1 MVTSK
6 QLKEKIRDYRR
17 SFKHSWNLFRESR
30 IGMVGLVIMVI
41 FVVTALISPYMGLR
55 HPLDWWAPDDDILEI
70 DPYFG
75 DNGVRTVGPFLQGLS
90 FRMAPGSGTSTECD
104 RIYAAGGS
112 GSVFEPYGLFAY
124 SQVDGS
130 NLWNF
135 NSGSQISTKVLVN
148 NFGSETNKADAAL
161 RLFFGCENGRL
172 YVLKDGFVDSDSDF
186 APAGRNVWSTMLDG
200 TVVGITYY
208 DLRGGNTTD
217 LRNNPFNNYDKFFAS
232 TDSGTLYA
240 FEGPT
245 PIRNP
250 ATGQYN
256 LTQPTLLWT
265 NHISNVSLTS
275 PTVSQTG
282 QYVYVGTTDGLLY
295 GIDVASGLGIPEWG
309 GTPFRVSDNYVST
322 SPIAVGTPPV
332 VYTTTNDGLVQC
344 VWGINGTVKNGW
356 THSVDNVLTAGFE
369 ITKGAT
375 SREVDGGNLTDI
387 TMPPDGGYILV
398 GSDSGFVYSINTN
411 SVNVSIAFD
420 TKLSTQRTKVT
431 VAPYYDWRFSKYLFV
446 TSTNLNGTATDPSDD
461 FSVLF
466 CMASPGNSTVIWRKT
481 FDGVMLAPVI
491 SFINNEHI
499 GKADVVI
506 STVTYESDGTIS
518 GGQMY
523 SYSASGR
530 VKTPLPPTWATSD
543 KPASGNTYWLGTDS
557 QGHDILSQTI
567 LGSRVA
573 LLVGFLSAF
582 FSIAIGLIFGL
593 VSGYY
598 GKGIDAV
605 LMRFT
610 DVILVLPGLPLL
622 ITFAAI
628 MNPSIWNII
637 LIISLLGWG
646 GVARVIRAE
655 VLSLKERPF
664 IDSARVTGASKSRIM
679 FKHIAPNVLP
689 LGLLYMTFAVGGA
702 ILSEASLAFIGLGD
716 PGTMTWGMML
726 NYVQNSNALANW
738 WWLLPPGICIT
749 LVCMAFFLVGR
760 AFDEIVNPRLRRRR

>member
-1 MVTSK
+1 
-6 QLKEKIRDYRR
+6 
-17 SFKHSWNLFRESR
+17 
-30 IGMVGLVIMVI
+30 MVGLAIMVGFI
-41 FVVTALISPYMGLR
+41 VMALISPYLGLR

-70 DPYFG
+70 TPYFNG
-75 DNGVRTVGPFLQGLS
+75 DDGVRTSGPFLHGMT
-90 FRMAPGSGTSTECD
+90 FRMRPGSGTSTACD
-104 RIYAAGGS
+104 RLYAAGGS
-112 GSVFEPYGLFAY
+112 GTVFQPYGLYAY

-130 NLWNF
+130 EAWLSPF
-135 NSGSQISTKVLVN
+135 KTDSPITTKVMVN
-148 NFGSETNKADAAL
+148 NFGSETNVAEGAL
-161 RLFFGCENGRL
+161 RIFLGLENGRL
-172 YVLKDGFVDSDSDF
+172 YVLKDGYVESSSNF
-186 APAGRNVWSTMLDG
+186 APAGSNVWYYPMDG
-200 TVVGITYY
+200 SVVGVTYY

-217 LRNNPFNNYDKFFAS
+217 LRANPFNNYDKFFA
-232 TDSGTLYA
+232 TTASGSLYA

-245 PIRNP
+245 PQLNH

-256 LTQPTLLWT
+256 ITQPKFLWRWNYT
-265 NHISNVSLTS
+265 IPNVSLS
-275 PTVSQTG
+275 APTVSETG

-295 GIDVASGLGIPEWG
+295 GIDVASGLEIPEWG
-309 GTPFRVSDNYVST
+309 GAPYRVSDNYVST

-332 VYTTTNDGLVQC
+332 VYTTTSDGLVHC
-344 VWGINGTVKNGW
+344 VWGINGTVKNLW
-356 THSVDNVLTAGFE
+356 THNVDNVLTDGFQ
-369 ITKGAT
+369 ITKGST
-375 SREVDGGNLTDI
+375 SRDVDGGNLTDI
-387 TMPPDGGYILV
+387 TMPPDGNYILV
-398 GSDSGFVYSINTN
+398 GSDTGFVYSINTK

-420 TKLSTQRTKVT
+420 TKISTQKTEVR

-461 FSVLF
+461 FTILF
-466 CMASPGNSTVIWRKT
+466 CMASPGNANVIWRKT
-481 FDGVMLAPVI
+481 FDGVMVSPII

-499 GKADVVI
+499 GKADVII
-506 STVTYESDGTIS
+506 STVTYEPDGTAAE
-518 GGQMY
+518 GKMY

-530 VKTPLPPTWATSD
+530 VKTPLPPTWATDD
-543 KPASGNTYWLGTDS
+543 KPASGNYYWLGTDS

-567 LGSRVA
+567 LGSRIA

-582 FSIAIGLIFGL
+582 FSIAIGMIFGL
-593 VSGYY
+593 VAGYY

-689 LGLLYMTFAVGGA
+689 LGLLFMTFAVGGA
-702 ILSEASLAFIGLGD
+702 ILAEASLAFIGLGD
-716 PGTMTWGMML
+716 PSTMTWGMML
-726 NYVQNSNALANW
+726 NYVQNSDALSNW

-749 LVCMAFFLVGR
+749 LVCMGFFLVGR

>member
-1 MVTSK
+1 MVSSK
-6 QLKEKIRDYRR
+6 QMKEKIRDYRR
-17 SFKHSWNLFRESR
+17 SVKHSWNLFRESR
-30 IGMVGLVIMVI
+30 IGMVGLAIMVGFI
-41 FVVTALISPYMGLR
+41 VMALISPYLGLR

-70 DPYFG
+70 TPYFNG
-75 DNGVRTVGPFLQGLS
+75 DDGVRTSGPFLHGMS
-90 FRMAPGSGTSTECD
+90 FRMEPGSGTSTACD
-104 RIYAAGGS
+104 RLYAAGGS
-112 GSVFEPYGLFAY
+112 GTAFLPYGLYAY
-124 SQVDGS
+124 SQVDGR

-135 NSGSQISTKVLVN
+135 NSGSQISTKVSVN
-148 NFGSETNKADAAL
+148 NFGSETNKAEAAL
-161 RLFFGCENGRL
+161 RIFFGCENGRL
-172 YVLKDGFVDSDSDF
+172 YVLKDGFVEVSSEY
-186 APAGRNVWSTMLDG
+186 APAGNNVWSSMLDG
-200 TVVGITYY
+200 KVVGISYY

-217 LRNNPFNNYDKFFAS
+217 LRANPFNNYDLFFAS

-245 PIRNP
+245 PLFNP
-250 ATGQYN
+250 LTGQYN
-256 LTQPTLLWT
+256 ISQPTLLWT
-265 NHISNVSLTS
+265 NHISNVSIST
-275 PTVSQTG
+275 PTVSETG
-282 QYVYVGTTDGLLY
+282 QYVYVSTVDGLLY
-295 GIDVASGLGIPEWG
+295 GIDVASGLEIPEWNG
-309 GTPFRVSDNYVST
+309 APYRISENFMSS

-332 VYTTTNDGLVQC
+332 VYATTSDGLVHC
-344 VWGINGTVKNGW
+344 IWGTNGTVKDGW
-356 THSVDNVLTAGFE
+356 THNENQILKDGFQ
-369 ITKGAT
+369 ITNK
-375 SREVDGGNLTDI
+375 RDVDGGNLTDI
-387 TMPPDGGYILV
+387 TMPPDGNYILV
-398 GSDSGFVYSINTN
+398 GSDTGFVYSINTK

-420 TKLSTQRTKVT
+420 TKISTQETKVK
-431 VAPYYDWRFSKYLFV
+431 VAPFYDWRFSKYLFV

-461 FSVLF
+461 FTILF
-466 CMASPGNSTVIWRKT
+466 CMASPGNASVIWRKT
-481 FDGVMLAPVI
+481 FDGVMVAPII

-499 GKADVVI
+499 GKADVII
-506 STVTYESDGTIS
+506 STVVYEPDGTAME
-518 GGQMY
+518 GKMY

-530 VKTPLPPTWATSD
+530 VKTPLPPTWATDD
-543 KPASGNTYWLGTDS
+543 KPASGNYYILGTDS

-567 LGSRVA
+567 LGSRIA

-582 FSIAIGLIFGL
+582 FSIAIGMIFGL
-593 VSGYY
+593 ISGYY

-610 DVILVLPGLPLL
+610 DVILVLPSLPLL

-637 LIISLLGWG
+637 LIISLVGWG

-689 LGLLYMTFAVGGA
+689 LGLLFMTFAVSGA
-702 ILSEASLAFIGLGD
+702 ILFEAALSFIGLGD
-716 PGTMTWGMML
+716 PSTMTWGMML

-749 LVCMAFFLVGR
+749 LVCMAFFLLGR